1 MTDIYVSLSY
11 TQMCMHTYMHTHIH
25 KSVYAQSKL
34 HLVQR
39 QFVALEPVVEAR
51 HNAAQTLP
59 LTRLNDRVQCA
70 RVVCV
75 CACVKEVA

>member
-1 MTDIYVSLSY
+1 MSDLYVLLSY
-11 TQMCMHTYMHTHIH
+11 TNMYAHSIH

-59 LTRLNDRVQCA
+59 LTRLDDRVQCA

-75 CACVKEVA
+75 RVQCACVKEVA